1 MVNNVIEQL
10 IAVNA
15 ISPAQV
21 EVCRSQMRH
30 LHSEGQRVT
39 LLDVIARNRFVQP
52 SVIKQAQDAVDKAT
66 MGVETINTAEL
77 LPMELCTR
85 LRAVPVGLAGGV
97 LTVLVAHRLRDTE
110 RQMILRAC
118 ASAVTLQVQ
127 PTDLVTLDSALT
139 ALTRDVSSF
148 GNFLHL
154 LRNRKDDSGQ
164 LLSQAVD
171 ALLAEAVRERASDIH
186 IDKVEDPNCWV
197 HFRIDGVLQPRH
209 LLPESVM
216 SRIVVRLKTLA
227 GLSGSYVVEAQ
238 DGRLSLTYQARKI
251 QFRVSS
257 QPIVG
262 GETLALRVQDYAT
275 LPGLEDMY
283 PSQPEMQLLFM
294 GLADVRGK
302 KGGLI
307 LVTGATGSGKTTTLN
322 ALVQL
327 LPRERCNVMT
337 VEDPVEYETP
347 FVRQVELNS
356 YQRQSAV
363 DLERSLLRQ
372 DPDVIMLGEIRDAKS
387 ARAGLKF
394 AESGHLVLASLHAD
408 SATEVFERMAGF
420 FDTEAEKR
428 EAVYVL
434 AQHLL
439 VSIHQSLAPKLCPA
453 CAKPETAES
462 QRSHAAMYGIPVSI
476 EGGGS
481 YRRFGCVRCKETGI
495 RGRALVHET
504 LVISKETGV
513 RKEVH
518 ARLKRGLENTAS
530 LAEVP
535 GVRHITKQQTA
546 KTLIESGIIDL
557 EAASSVLHS

>member
-1 MVNNVIEQL
+1 MVNKVIEQL

-21 EVCRSQMRH
+21 DICRSQLRH
-30 LHSEGQRVT
+30 LHAEGQRVT
-39 LLDVIARNRFVQP
+39 LLDVIARNRFVHP
-52 SVIKQAQDAVDKAT
+52 AAIKQAQDAVDKAT

-85 LRAVPVGLAGGV
+85 LRAVPVSLVGGV
-97 LTVLVAHRLRDTE
+97 LTVQVAHRLNQNE
-110 RQMILRAC
+110 RKLILDAC
-118 ASAVTLQVQ
+118 AAATSLQVI
-127 PTDLVTLDSALT
+127 PTDLVSLQNALA

-148 GNFLHL
+148 GNFIHL
-154 LRNRKDDSGQ
+154 LRSRKDDAGQ
-164 LLSQAVD
+164 LLNQSVD
-171 ALLAEAVRERASDIH
+171 ALLAEAIRERASDIH
-186 IDKVEDPNCWV
+186 IDRLEEPNCWV
-197 HFRIDGVLQPRH
+197 SFRVDGQLQPRH
-209 LLPESVM
+209 LLPVSVM
-216 SRIVVRLKTLA
+216 GRLAVRLKARA
-227 GLSGSYVVEAQ
+227 GMAASYAMEAQ
-238 DGRLSLTYQARKI
+238 DGRLSLLYQGREVD
-251 QFRVSS
+251 FRVNS
-257 QPIVG
+257 QPIAG
-262 GETLALRVQDYAT
+262 GETLAIRVLDAAT
-275 LPGLEDMY
+275 LPSLEDML
-283 PSQPEMQLLFM
+283 PSQPEMQLLLM
-294 GLADVRGK
+294 SLADVRGK
-302 KGGLI
+302 KGGII
-307 LVTGATGSGKTTTLN
+307 LVCGATGSGKTTTLY
-322 ALVQL
+322 ALTQM
-327 LPRERCNVMT
+327 LPRDRINLMT
-337 VEDPVEYETP
+337 VEDPVEYRLP
-347 FVRQVELNS
+347 FARQIQLNAFLN
-356 YQRQSAV
+356 QSAG

-372 DPDVIMLGEIRDAKS
+372 DPDVILLGEMRDAKS

-453 CAKPETAES
+453 CAKPETSEA

-504 LVISKETGV
+504 LVISKESGV

-546 KTLIESGIIDL
+546 KTLIESGVIDL